1 MSRGYFSFRSNT
13 RSFRTENPI
22 LITLGCT
29 TVLAGVIAV
38 LTIVSKMFEYSF
50 YTVFGKDIPWYLDL
64 LGACVLN
71 ALNFPLWV
79 ICMII
84 RAAGVEVPL
93 IP

>member
-1 MSRGYFSFRSNT
+1 
-13 RSFRTENPI
+13 
-22 LITLGCT
+22 
-29 TVLAGVIAV
+29 
-38 LTIVSKMFEYSF
+38 MFEYSF